1 MTEEELILNI
11 KNMMELP
18 AETEYIEFKE
28 AKEDF
33 DFEKLGKYFSAIS
46 NETNLKKQKYGW
58 IIFGI
63 SDIPPRK
70 ITGTNYKKGTKLQK
84 LKEDI
89 AQNTTGKIT
98 FDEIFEIDIEGR
110 RVVVFRILPAP
121 ENIPIQWKGHYYGRD
136 NEALVPLN
144 IQEIEEIRNQ
154 GKRIDWSAEIIE
166 NATIEDLDA
175 TAIIKAR
182 EKYLIKNQKLENE
195 IKEWDNITFLNK
207 AKITINGKI
216 TNTAIL
222 LLGKNESEHYLSP
235 ANAKISWI
243 LKDEN
248 NIEIDYEHF
257 GPPFLLNVE
266 ELFSKIRNLKYRY
279 MPNGTI
285 FPTEINQYDSYV
297 IREVLNNCI
306 AHQDYTKGG
315 RISVVER
322 KDELLFTNLGEFIPG
337 TVENVLER
345 DSPPEYYRNSFLANA
360 MVNLDMIDTIGSGI
374 KKMIVEQRKRY
385 FPLPDFVLDTK
396 EKVSVKIIGKVIDE
410 NYTNLLITNTSL
422 DIKTVFLL
430 DKIQK
435 KAIIGK
441 EDAQKLKNEGLIE
454 GRYPNL
460 FVSARVAQI
469 TGDKSTYIKN
479 RGFDNEHYKKM
490 IISFIEKYKVATRQD
505 INELLYDK
513 LPDILSDEQKETK
526 IRNLIQELKKEEK
539 MENTGTNKNSKWIIK
554 KSNKK

>member
-63 SDIPPRK
+63 SDVPPRK